1 MLLSGLIGHLEFD
14 FFIRPVINCSCF
26 LSLSPSLCFVLLPA
40 SALSYTCA
48 YAYRRIWAL
57 SVSVCVCMR
66 VLFDLD
72 KFSFSPHTQHTHR
85 RTYADMLSL
94 VCCTCVC
101 VSLYVCNCHHA
112 ASYCNFCCC
121 FANFLDSLNLPT
133 HTHTHR
139 DRRIYSHTHTHSNLS
154 AP

>member
-26 LSLSPSLCFVLLPA
+26 LSASLSRPPLLCH
-40 SALSYTCA
+40 THMHTHTGA
-48 YAYRRIWAL
+48 YGHCL
-57 SVSVCVCMR
+57 CVCLYACSVR
-66 VLFDLD
+66 PRQVFV
-72 KFSFSPHTQHTHR
+72 FAPHTTHTHTGVR
-85 RTYADMLSL
+85 MRTCSAWCA
-94 VCCTCVC
+94 VHVCVC

-133 HTHTHR
+133 HTHTQR
-139 DRRIYSHTHTHSNLS
+139 
-154 AP
+154 